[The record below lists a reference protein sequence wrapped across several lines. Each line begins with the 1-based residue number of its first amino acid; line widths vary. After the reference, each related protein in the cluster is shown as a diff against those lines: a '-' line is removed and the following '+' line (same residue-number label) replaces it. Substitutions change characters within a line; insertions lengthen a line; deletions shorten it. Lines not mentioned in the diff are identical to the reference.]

1 MQKEWKVKEKSENF
15 IDFLKIYWVSLQNDK
30 KWTVI
35 RNKLT
40 IGMNGANGA
49 NDDGNGVDGVD
60 DTYNNV

>member
-1 MQKEWKVKEKSENF
+1 M
-15 IDFLKIYWVSLQNDK
+15 
-30 KWTVI
+30 I

-40 IGMNGANGA
+40 IGVNGEDGA

>member
-1 MQKEWKVKEKSENF
+1 MT
-15 IDFLKIYWVSLQNDK
+15 K
-30 KWTVI
+30 KWTMI